1 MTHFGERL
9 KEERLRVGM
18 SQIQLAQAI
27 GMSQSTQT
35 LYETGKRNPDMAY
48 LTAVQDLGLDVAY
61 IVTGGFVECDIP
73 KDEQEFLAVFRK
85 LDRRGRMCVM
95 GTMLGY
101 LDG

>member
-18 SQIQLAQAI
+18 SQIQLAQAV

-35 LYETGKRNPDMAY
+35 LYETGKRNPDIAY
-48 LTAVQDLGLDVAY
+48 LGAVHELGLDAAY
-61 IVTGGFVECDIP
+61 IVTGAFLEGDIP

-85 LDRRGRMCVM
+85 LDRRGRMCAM
-95 GTMLGY
+95 GAMLGY
-101 LDG
+101 LEG